1 MGEQAARASLMCRL
15 MSRAPCPRPL
25 SLRTFHLPV
34 RHIFIQPWRLAM
46 HMPDTA
52 MRECPTRIPPME
64 APLAFHSTQGW
75 VLHLGSEGRAIMAVH
90 SIPPDTFT
98 EVRAFIDRVST
109 GRDFT
114 DLEFTVA
121 GGSIPVP
128 GHSDPALS
136 LDHTGPGPSAAG
148 IGDGRVATAS
158 GSLIT

>member
-1 MGEQAARASLMCRL
+1 MAG
-15 MSRAPCPRPL
+15 
-25 SLRTFHLPV
+25 
-34 RHIFIQPWRLAM
+34 
-46 HMPDTA
+46 TA
-52 MRECPTRIPPME
+52 MEGMVTAATTAGDATTAAIMAAAIMAASMLCPTGPVT
-64 APLAFHSTQGW
+64 ATT
-75 VLHLGSEGRAIMAVH
+75 GRLITDTPSMRGPIMPTLITGAIMAVRT
-90 SIPPDTFT
+90 ILPDTFT
-98 EVRAFIDRVST
+98 EGRAFIDRGST

-158 GSLIT
+158 GSLITIEKASRLGR